1 MAAATAALPLGQY
14 APILASM
21 FWASASD
28 NLLAWHYLVSGA
40 RVQPTVAHGT
50 LARATL
56 EGAVM
61 TRWLVAPGIVPAEH
75 RNRGASA
82 QLADYRLRLGFEQGV
97 GRPQERLPGDG
108 QPAAV
113 REREHLV
120 AMQRHGI
127 PTRGEPGMTNLYA
140 RYAIPGR
147 RDASWLYRLVSGF
160 AHGRPWALGTG
171 RMAI

>member
-1 MAAATAALPLGQY
+1 MADLREILGEVEALRGRHDALLAREWTADSVAAATAALPLGQY

-82 QLADYRLRLGFEQGV
+82 QLADNRLRLGFEQGV
-97 GRPQERLPGDG
+97 GVPRSACLAMASRPPCASGSTWSPCSVTVFRRAGNPG
-108 QPAAV
+108 
-113 REREHLV
+113 
-120 AMQRHGI
+120 
-127 PTRGEPGMTNLYA
+127 
-140 RYAIPGR
+140 
-147 RDASWLYRLVSGF
+147 
-160 AHGRPWALGTG
+160 
-171 RMAI
+171 